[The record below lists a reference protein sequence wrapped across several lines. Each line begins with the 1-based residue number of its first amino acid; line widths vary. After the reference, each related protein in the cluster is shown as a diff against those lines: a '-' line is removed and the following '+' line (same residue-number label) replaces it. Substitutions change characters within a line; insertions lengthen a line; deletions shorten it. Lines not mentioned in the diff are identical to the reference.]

1 MMKKNI
7 VILVIVGALIAV
19 CIGYSQGWAQAR
31 REILPAKV
39 GVINVERVF
48 KSSQRHG
55 KWQVQR
61 DADAAKLQANLD
73 KLRKEA
79 DVAEADMRTREVG
92 SADYMKLMSA
102 YMDKLGEAQ
111 GKKNYYEQEM
121 ILRDQQWMARFYGEI
136 RSIVEK
142 TAKLRGLD
150 IVLVANEIDFGVKE
164 VGRVIE
170 RTKVLYYT
178 DKIDITEDVIAQLDS
193 AL

>member
-1 MMKKNI
+1 MKKNI
-7 VILVIVGALIAV
+7 VVLVILGALIAV
-19 CIGYSQGWAQAR
+19 CIGYSRGLAQAR
-31 REILPAKV
+31 LNILPAKV

-61 DADAAKLQANLD
+61 DADAAKLQANLE

-92 SADYMKLMSA
+92 SADYMRLMEK
-102 YMDKLGEAQ
+102 YMNKVGEGQ

-121 ILRDQQWMARFYGEI
+121 ILRDQQWMSRFYGEI

-142 TAKLRGLD
+142 TARLRGLD
-150 IVLVANEIDFGVKE
+150 VVIVANEVDLGARE
-164 VGRVIE
+164 LARVIE
-170 RTKVLYYT
+170 RTKILYYT